1 MAVSG
6 QPHTPTALRRAK
18 PPLTTPSL
26 GVSLEPQN
34 SLDAGGEEG
43 NLLSL
48 PGIERERV
56 GRVTK
61 STINFAHV

>member
-1 MAVSG
+1 MEVSD
-6 QPHTPTALRRAK
+6 QPRTPTALGPAK
-18 PPLTTPSL
+18 PPLTTRSL
-26 GVSLEPQN
+26 GVWFGPQN

-43 NLLSL
+43 NPLSL
-48 PGIERERV
+48 PGIECEHV